1 MSTDVAA
8 SMSARSAKRVPWA
21 PFDVEAVRGLYDDY
35 AAYLDAGD
43 YASWLELFDESAS
56 YTVTARENVERGLP
70 LATIRCDSR
79 DMLADRIDAL
89 VTTQFYA
96 RRITRHV
103 VTAIRP
109 VGVDD
114 DRLHAAA
121 NFVLVET
128 IEGGASHVQSA
139 GTYDDVIATV
149 AGELRFVEKRAVYD
163 AALVST
169 SLIVPL

>member
-1 MSTDVAA
+1 VSGGALATGAA
-8 SMSARSAKRVPWA
+8 TRVPWA
-21 PFDVEAVRGLYDDY
+21 PFDAEAVRELYDDY
-35 AAYLDAGD
+35 AAFLDAPD
-43 YASWLELFDESAS
+43 FVAWLELFDEAAS

-89 VTTQFYA
+89 VSTQFHA

-103 VTAIRP
+103 VSAIRP
-109 VGVDD
+109 VGFDG
-114 DRLHAAA
+114 DRLHTSA

-128 IEGGASHVQSA
+128 IDGGSTTIQSA
-139 GTYDDVIATV
+139 GTYDDFIATV
-149 AGELRFVEKRAVYD
+149 GGELRFVEKRAIYD
-163 AALVST
+163 AALVPT

>member
-1 MSTDVAA
+1 MATRAP
-8 SMSARSAKRVPWA
+8 RRVPWS
-21 PFDVEAVRGLYDDY
+21 PFDPGAVRDLYDDY
-35 AAYLDAGD
+35 AAFLDTGD
-43 YASWLELFDESAS
+43 YASWLELFDESAT
-56 YTVTARENVERGLP
+56 YIVTARENVERGLP

-103 VTAIRP
+103 ITAIRP
-109 VGVDD
+109 IGVDGH
-114 DRLHAAA
+114 RLHASA

-128 IEGGASHVQSA
+128 IEGEPIHVQSA
-139 GTYDDVIATV
+139 GTYDDVIAS
-149 AGELRFVEKRAVYD
+149 AGGELRFVEKRAIYD